1 VARGW
6 ESKSVESQMEEAAE
20 RKRASTAQEIPVRE
34 QELLR
39 ELRVLQ
45 LSRTRVI
52 HQIEE
57 ATHAGYR
64 EIMSRALAD
73 LDQRLAQLEKRL
85 TLPPD

>member
-1 VARGW
+1 
-6 ESKSVESQMEEAAE
+6 MEEAAE
-20 RKRASTAQEIPVRE
+20 RKRASTAQEIPAGE

-39 ELRVLQ
+39 ELRVLR

-73 LDQRLAQLEKRL
+73 LDQRLAQLEQRL
-85 TLPPD
+85 SLPPD

>member
-1 VARGW
+1 
-6 ESKSVESQMEEAAE
+6 MEEAAE
-20 RKRASTAQEIPVRE
+20 RKRVSAAQEIPVRE

-57 ATHAGYR
+57 ATHAGYK
-64 EIMSRALAD
+64 EIMSRALAE
-73 LDQRLAQLEKRL
+73 LDERLAQLEKRL
-85 TLPPD
+85 SFPPD